1 MRALRLWF
9 VLTLLACALAGAA
22 GCSTVQR
29 WTSRDESER
38 RATRLQEIQLKV
50 MRYADDYGGRMR
62 DPLAELSLQSSSSER
77 RLNIQNWRITQTTA
91 AYTIA
96 SGPNPVVNMLDMVV
110 LATLSRMVVEQY
122 WLDAPGEPR
131 ALVDTHRDLE
141 RQAWSLAASVLDAAQ
156 TAELH
161 WLLDLWRTEHP
172 DARAVS
178 QIRFADF
185 AAIVGRSGTEVHG
198 SGSLFGLIGLDPL
211 GNLDPAVR
219 EIEQTRQLAERVI
232 YYLQRAPNLLDM
244 QVERLVYQLAVMPET
259 KQTLA
264 SVDRVSLAAQSL
276 GELSADAPAIIA
288 RERHAAIVDLTTA
301 LHSEQDRMRELLVE
315 LHGVLKAGAQTSDS
329 VGATVVALDAFVA
342 RVRPKDVEAPAA
354 GAAPRRPFDITDYAR
369 TAHELAATAQSMQ
382 ALLMQLDASS
392 AGVERLAEASTQSL
406 RELVD
411 RAFWRGIVLVAVLA
425 FGGLFMA
432 LGYRYLSA
440 LLYVRQ
446 TPSRPGPADGI
457 P

>member
-1 MRALRLWF
+1 MRALRPWF
-9 VLTLLACALAGAA
+9 VLTLLACALAGAV
-22 GCSTVQR
+22 GCSTMQR

-62 DPLAELSLQSSSSER
+62 DPLAELSVQSNAPQR

-131 ALVDTHRDLE
+131 SLVDTHRDLE
-141 RQAWSLAASVLDAAQ
+141 RQAWSLAASVLNAEQ

-185 AAIVGRSGTEVHG
+185 AAIVGRSGTESHG
-198 SGSLFGLIGLDPL
+198 KGSLFGLIGLDPL

-219 EIEQTRQLAERVI
+219 EIEQTRQLAERAI

-259 KQTLA
+259 QQTLA

-288 RERHAAIVDLTTA
+288 RERHAAIADLTAA

-315 LHGVLKAGAQTSDS
+315 LHDVLKAGAQTSDS

-342 RVRPKDVEAPAA
+342 RVQPKAVEPAA

-369 TAHELAATAQSMQ
+369 TAHELASTAQSMQ
-382 ALLMQLDASS
+382 ALLAQLDASS
-392 AGVERLAEASTQSL
+392 AGVERLAKASTQSL
-406 RELVD
+406 REVVD
-411 RAFWRGIVLVAVLA
+411 RAFWRGIVLIAVLA
-425 FGGLFMA
+425 FAGLFVA
-432 LGYRYLSA
+432 LGYRYVSA
-440 LLYVRQ
+440 LLYLRR
-446 TPSRPGPADGI
+446 TSPHSRPADGI
-457 P
+457 S